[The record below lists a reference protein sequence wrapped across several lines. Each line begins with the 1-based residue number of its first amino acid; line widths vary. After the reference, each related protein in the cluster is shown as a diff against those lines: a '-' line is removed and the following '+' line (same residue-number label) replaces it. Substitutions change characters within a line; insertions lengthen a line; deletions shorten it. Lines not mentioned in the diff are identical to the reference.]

1 MRTYRLRLS
10 GERFQVESA
19 RDLFRQM
26 HAGSRWNR
34 DRTLDE
40 YIVDLAARAGGILGK
55 ALRAWTT
62 EEELLDRMV
71 QAGLVDEEE

>member
-10 GERFQVESA
+10 GERFQAEGA

-26 HAGSRWNR
+26 HQGSRWNR

-40 YIVDLAARAGGILGK
+40 YIVDLSARSGYILGQ
-55 ALRAWTT
+55 ALEEWRT
-62 EEELLDRMV
+62 EEELLDRMIR
-71 QAGLVDEEE
+71 AGLVDEEA